1 MINKYFYRVKKTV
14 KTHNDLLISLASK
27 GDPVAFHALIS
38 PLLEKNYVEMR
49 INGKSHSDSCEIL
62 FSDAL
67 TLFNSFKKSSAPDN
81 FNEWVNEQN
90 LINDPDQD
98 NEKRKLSADQ
108 KSAVRQFSQEL
119 QRYLIRMTSNK
130 KKSRFSNTVTLFSN
144 PWFKYGSIATSV
156 LMALLSLYLVLHFSN
171 SAVVLIFKTS
181 EKEYKI
187 TCPFNENVT
196 KTIDT
201 AKINSNNT
209 TEINDSTSE
218 ESADSLSDK
227 ENKNDEELTKSV
239 SVKKKI
245 AKPNP
250 VSYNPKPAKPVY
262 TPKPEPQQITPKPKP
277 VPIPA
282 PEPVAQPVE
291 QPVTEPTVSQAAPAP
306 VTQSIT
312 VNETEPDES
321 SSPQQST
328 SQSTYSEPES
338 EPYTD

>member
-38 PLLEKNYVEMR
+38 PLLEKNYIEMR

-67 TLFNSFKKSSAPDN
+67 TLFNFFKKSSAPDN
-81 FNEWVNEQN
+81 FDEWVNEQN
-90 LINDPDQD
+90 LINVPDQD
-98 NEKRKLSADQ
+98 KEDRKLSADQ

-119 QRYLIRMTSNK
+119 QRYLIRMTSNSK
-130 KKSRFSNTVTLFSN
+130 FSRFSNTVTLFSN
-144 PWFKYGSIATSV
+144 PWFKYGSIAASV
-156 LMALLSLYLVLHFSN
+156 LLALLSLYLVLLFSN
-171 SAVVLIFKTS
+171 SAIILIFKTS
-181 EKEYKI
+181 EKEYTI
-187 TCPFNENVT
+187 TYPFNENVT

-201 AKINSNNT
+201 TKIDTNKT
-209 TEINDSTSE
+209 TENSDSSSE
-218 ESADSLSDK
+218 ESADSLSDTVDQ
-227 ENKNDEELTKSV
+227 NDENLTKSV
-239 SVKKKI
+239 PEKKNI

-282 PEPVAQPVE
+282 PEPVE